1 MGSDSQ
7 DAGRFWSSFGRDPR
21 VRDNQG
27 LRAGDRDRDIVREA
41 VSEAYAD
48 GRLTRD
54 EMDARLTEVQETRLL
69 GDLLPIVAD
78 LMPTRETESRSSLVY
93 AGQEEIN
100 RRALAQYY
108 ERRRQALAG
117 MLVPSLVCLTIWI
130 WSMISTGDMIFPWP
144 LFVIIGTGGY
154 LSRLVIGRESAIEEE
169 REKIRKKQA
178 RSLALQQERDA
189 EPSDRP
195 DPAIGSTGAP
205 RAHDDEAPRSAAED
219 DLRGDPDQERHR
231 DQWR

>member
-169 REKIRKKQA
+169 REKLRKKQA
-178 RSLALQQERDA
+178 RQLLIEQGGSPDDTDATEDER
-189 EPSDRP
+189 P
-195 DPAIGSTGAP
+195 
-205 RAHDDEAPRSAAED
+205 
-219 DLRGDPDQERHR
+219 HR
-231 DQWR
+231 NHGT